1 MAGKGTKNN
10 QQNTQGDAQ
19 TEQAVQTKPL
29 DFDVRI
35 HSIKPNESIKGTA
48 SVNINGAFAIRGVK
62 IIEGS
67 NGLFVSMPSYKVGNE
82 YKDICFP
89 ITQECRKRLN
99 DAVIGAYE
107 QAQMYGMEIGD
118 YVASAYGGTAED
130 YEATLREQARLM
142 AQRYL
147 MLAAVASR
155 EGLTVSDEELNA
167 QLESDASS
175 YGYDGVDSYV
185 EQSGLDK
192 EAYREYMLIQKAMEY
207 LTEHVKV
214 VAQTQE

>member
-67 NGLFVSMPSYKVGNE
+67 NGLFVSMPSYKTGNGE

-89 ITQECRKRLN
+89 CTKDARMEFE
-99 DAVIGAYE
+99 DAV
-107 QAQMYGMEIGD
+107 
-118 YVASAYGGTAED
+118 
-130 YEATLREQARLM
+130 
-142 AQRYL
+142 
-147 MLAAVASR
+147 LAAYQQA
-155 EGLTVSDEELNA
+155 LTQTISQPQQSAPDPTA
-167 QLESDASS
+167 Q
-175 YGYDGVDSYV
+175 
-185 EQSGLDK
+185 
-192 EAYREYMLIQKAMEY
+192 
-207 LTEHVKV
+207 
-214 VAQTQE
+214 QTQKMDM

>member
-89 ITQECRKRLN
+89 ITPECRKQLN
-99 DAVIGAYE
+99 DAVLGAYE
-107 QAQMYGMEIGD
+107 QALTQSQNSMAKHQTYPAG
-118 YVASAYGGTAED
+118 
-130 YEATLREQARLM
+130 M
-142 AQRYL
+142 AQVKRPIYCLLNTHPFYL
-147 MLAAVASR
+147 SMHPQQGTDQFVCHLMKARSF
-155 EGLTVSDEELNA
+155 
-167 QLESDASS
+167 
-175 YGYDGVDSYV
+175 
-185 EQSGLDK
+185 
-192 EAYREYMLIQKAMEY
+192 IQFGN
-207 LTEHVKV
+207 
-214 VAQTQE
+214 QFQ

>member
-67 NGLFVSMPSYKVGNE
+67 NGLFVSMPSYKVENME
-82 YKDICFP
+82 QHVPFKVT
-89 ITQECRKRLN
+89 ITEHNPERGVLANADVNVAGIMTIRNVKIKQ
-99 DAVIGAYE
+99 D
-107 QAQMYGMEIGD
+107 D
-118 YVASAYGGTAED
+118 Y
-130 YEATLREQARLM
+130 
-142 AQRYL
+142 
-147 MLAAVASR
+147 
-155 EGLTVSDEELNA
+155 GLTVTMPRTKMPHTEQYKDSVYFADKSMKQQFDMAVETAYQESVLTPVLDQNEPEE
-167 QLESDASS
+167 
-175 YGYDGVDSYV
+175 GM
-185 EQSGLDK
+185 EQEETTGMSMG
-192 EAYREYMLIQKAMEY
+192 M
-207 LTEHVKV
+207 
-214 VAQTQE
+214 